1 MEADV
6 RRHLPAPGMRA
17 GARLLLLAATFL
29 APSAWPHAV
38 GAQATRW
45 YRGNLHAHTNRASP
59 DVVAGWYRD
68 HGYQFVALTD
78 IHRLTPVETLNG
90 LLASPGRFLVL
101 PGVEV
106 SQEVDGGIVDVVGV
120 GVDAAVGPQVG
131 ASVAEVVTAD
141 ARAVRA
147 AGGVPIAAHPNL
159 TWAVEAEDLIAAED
173 LGLFEVWN
181 AEPGMHNRGG
191 GGTPSTEDLWDRLLS
206 SGHRVYGVAVDD
218 SHHFDR
224 FGPEWA
230 NPGRAWVMV
239 RASELDVGALLQA
252 LERGDFY
259 ASTGVW
265 LRELASDE
273 TGIRLALDDENEQVE
288 WLEPERNPTRFRT
301 FFIGHDGEVLKVDE
315 SLEPSYAFRG
325 DELYVRARVEDSTGA
340 VAWIQPVFPSSSGD

>member
-1 MEADV
+1 
-6 RRHLPAPGMRA
+6 MRGPSA
-17 GARLLLLAATFL
+17 LLLLAAGWVGTLPL
-29 APSAWPHAV
+29 AG
-38 GAQATRW
+38 GAAAQPQRW

-90 LLASPGRFLVL
+90 LLGSPDRFLVL
-101 PGVEV
+101 PGVEL
-106 SQEVDGGIVDVVGV
+106 SQEVDGGIVDVVGL
-120 GVDAAVGPQVG
+120 GVATAVGPQDG
-131 ASVAEVVTAD
+131 ETVADVVTAD
-141 ARAVRA
+141 AAAVRA

-159 TWAVEAEDLIAAED
+159 TWAVAAEDLIAADGFALLEI
-173 LGLFEVWN
+173 WN
-181 AEPGMHNRGG
+181 AEPGMHNLGG
-191 GGTPSTEDLWDRLLS
+191 GGSPSTEQIWDRVLS
-206 SGHRVYGVAVDD
+206 TGRRLYGVAVDD

-239 RASELDVGALLQA
+239 RADRLDAETLLAA
-252 LERGDFY
+252 LEDGDFY

-265 LRELASDE
+265 LLDLESDE
-273 TGIRLALDDENEQVE
+273 EGIRLRLDEENDQVE
-288 WLEPERNPTRFRT
+288 WLEPGRNPTRFRT
-301 FFIGHDGEVLKVDE
+301 VFVGRDGEVLKVDE

-340 VAWIQPVFPSSSGD
+340 VAWIQPVFPRRAED